1 MNYIL
6 KEPKTKID
14 LENYYY
20 FRWQQ
25 LRKPLN
31 DTKESAVDE
40 IENDSHHIMAVNS
53 DNKIIGVGRL
63 HRKEVD
69 IFQIRFMAV
78 NDSNQNKGI
87 GSKILSYLEKIVVNK
102 NGDSRIILHA
112 REAAINFYKK
122 NGYKIVKK
130 THKIKGGIQHYLME
144 KVII

>member
-14 LENYYY
+14 FKNYYY

-31 DTKESAVDE
+31 DSKESAIDE
-40 IENDSHHIMAVNS
+40 IENESHHIMAVNS

-63 HRKEVD
+63 HRKDVD

-78 NDSNQNKGI
+78 HDSYQNKGI
-87 GSKILSYLEKIVVNK
+87 GSEILSYLEKIVVNK
-102 NGDSRIILHA
+102 NGDSKIILHA

-130 THKIKGGIQHYLME
+130 THKIKGDIQHYLME
-144 KVII
+144 KVAT

>member
-14 LENYYY
+14 FKNYYY

-31 DTKESAVDE
+31 DSKESAIDE
-40 IENDSHHIMAVNS
+40 IENDSHHMMAVNS

-63 HRKEVD
+63 HRKEVH

-78 NDSNQNKGI
+78 NGSNQNKGV
-87 GSKILSYLEKIVVNK
+87 GSKILSYLEKMVVNK
-102 NGDSRIILHA
+102 NRGSKVILHA

-122 NGYKIVKK
+122 NGYKMVKK

-144 KVII
+144 KVVA

>member
-14 LENYYY
+14 FKNYYY

-31 DTKESAVDE
+31 DSKESAIDE
-40 IENDSHHIMAVNS
+40 IENDSYHIMAVNS
-53 DNKIIGVGRL
+53 DDKIIGIGRL
-63 HRKEVD
+63 HSKKVD
-69 IFQIRFMAV
+69 ISQIRFMAV
-78 NDSNQNKGI
+78 DNSNQNKGI
-87 GSKILSYLEKIVVNK
+87 GSNILSYLEGIAANE
-102 NGDSRIILHA
+102 NGDSKVILHA

-122 NGYKIVKK
+122 NGYKMVKK

-144 KVII
+144 KVVA